1 MSGGLGNLTIR
12 PHLPEAVTFDGD
24 LPQDRR
30 RELELVL
37 RRAVARAVAGLGE
50 EGMRVAGAP
59 VAAAGVM
66 PVPAAVA
73 EPAAEPAVE
82 PAAVPTAEPVTEPA
96 AGGLLLAFGL
106 SAEAAEAAEAA
117 TGAGPGPGPAERAAV
132 PAATTRAPV
141 HPAGTRQPGAV
152 GGRGRAEHTPA
163 RLAQRTEGT
172 PGRKRPTPAEPAGG
186 GGPQG
191 TRFRVRLTPAMGEL
205 GPAKLLREFVR
216 QYYRATSEQEVDRLL
231 PAWRWTEGRERS
243 ASARDVGRGFIELT
257 VTDVTATAM
266 AALPPTERERI
277 DQEADERFRQ
287 EAGLPPGTRRPGTG
301 PQDAALHARWLA
313 ARADVAA
320 EHDLRRKI
328 ANLPEDV
335 KDILFAGGLPLN
347 REDLEPVLRL
357 GGKFSGLTPAQR
369 ADYLSKV
376 TAETTSWAEL
386 DASIERYLRAEEAR
400 GAEAA
405 RTEAAAAELFG
416 CEDLYRLWQALNA
429 VRARATRAGPKVGV
443 YPALRDELNAATAHF
458 QESLKRHGFTDEAA
472 FVSAMDAYR
481 LQFRAEA
488 VAIGLDVLARFDH
501 LLHEERRKLRSPGY
515 VESMVAGIART
526 QARAEFETAAAKEQL
541 AMQFAMRGVGAMAG
555 RYQAEAV
562 SLRAAAGQA
571 VVTSA
576 GEDPLVDAHRLG
588 RGTDREKLA
597 RLDTPD
603 LRTYLLGVADERQA
617 EAATVRGEFTGDPE
631 RVFSLPGLVEA
642 TKQSQGA
649 GADTIYAWIV
659 DDHVKA
665 VGQAHSFTA
674 TVLVL
679 ISLVLAAVVPVG
691 GWVAAAALV
700 ATAGI
705 SVYQATEAIAE
716 YRRSSTEYDLS
727 FIDTEPSLIW
737 VGVAVVAAA
746 VDLGSV
752 ATLLT
757 ASAKGLV
764 ALKVPLRSFSTATD
778 IETAAARYR
787 ALTAKIDE
795 VEGLAPKLR
804 ETLKAH
810 AAAELG
816 LKRVVGEFAGRLH
829 GGFLVDPTGPMQAM
843 YYAVKKGVTKFAAL
857 RTEARL
863 TELLGDVTRLTGAEL
878 AEIKTAFGRVKEIVR
893 IGEQRT
899 MDDAT
904 LLRYVDRLAAR
915 RSEGASA
922 FEEIVAEMRAWH
934 RPTSQQ
940 LAAEAALTKA
950 SEELAARRLY
960 EAELEFERS
969 ALRKEPLETRDVHR
983 IREID
988 TELVALAGERGR
1000 TGQIVKEG
1008 LITRAVR
1015 DMEKAAKAAEA
1026 ARVSPLVRMR
1036 QAFNASRE
1044 RAQVLARARVDE
1056 VGRLRVS
1063 SGLLEVDHIVSLVR
1077 ISRMEGFEL
1086 LTAAEREALAVRI
1099 DDMVL
1104 MDASANA
1111 SKGERSWAA
1120 WPQAGTFYDPEVI
1133 ARWRAIDA
1141 ERTRSI
1147 EEWILMKVRGRTPAR
1162 VRVGAGGDE
1171 PRVRIHTGASE
1182 PMPEEPVELP
1192 AEEAPKK
1199 RLRNPR
1205 NPER

>member
-30 RELELVL
+30 RELEDVI

-50 EGMRVAGAP
+50 EGLRIAGAP
-59 VAAAGVM
+59 AAG
-66 PVPAAVA
+66 PATEPVA
-73 EPAAEPAVE
+73 EPAPG
-82 PAAVPTAEPVTEPA
+82 
-96 AGGLLLAFGL
+96 GGLLLGFGL
-106 SAEAAEAAEAA
+106 SAEMAESAETAIGTGEAAG
-117 TGAGPGPGPAERAAV
+117 TAERLA
-132 PAATTRAPV
+132 R
-141 HPAGTRQPGAV
+141 PAGARPVAPPPPTRQPR
-152 GGRGRAEHTPA
+152 GGGVRGLAEHTSV

-172 PGRKRPTPAEPAGG
+172 PGRRRPMPAESAGG
-186 GGPQG
+186 GGPQRI
-191 TRFRVRLTPAMGEL
+191 RFRVRLTRDKGEL
-205 GPAKLLREFVR
+205 GPAELLREFVR
-216 QYYRATSEQEVDRLL
+216 QYYGATSEQEVDRLL
-231 PAWRWTEGRERS
+231 SNWRWTKGRERS
-243 ASARDVGRGFIELT
+243 VSARDLDQGFIELT
-257 VTDVTATAM
+257 ITDVTEVAM
-266 AALPPTERERI
+266 AALAPSERERI
-277 DQEADERFRQ
+277 DQEADERFRR
-287 EAGLPPGTRRPGTG
+287 ESGLPPGTRRPGTG
-301 PQDAALHARWLA
+301 PQDAALRARWLA
-313 ARADVAA
+313 ARADAAA

-347 REDLEPVLRL
+347 AEDLGPVLRL

-376 TAETTSWAEL
+376 TAETASWAEL
-386 DASIERYLRAEEAR
+386 DASIERYLRAEGAR
-400 GAEAA
+400 EAEAV
-405 RTEAAAAELFG
+405 RTEAAAARLFG
-416 CEDLYRLWQALNA
+416 CEDLYRLWQGLNA
-429 VRARATRAGPKVGV
+429 VRARATRAGPKIGA
-443 YPALRDELNAATAHF
+443 YPALRDEWNAVAARF

-488 VAIGLDVLARFDH
+488 VAIGLDVLARYDH

-515 VESMVAGIART
+515 VESMAAGIART
-526 QARAEFETAAAKEQL
+526 QARAEFEEAAAKEGL
-541 AMQFAMRGVGAMAG
+541 ARYFAVHHAG
-555 RYQAEAV
+555 EQVSRYSVEAE
-562 SLRAAAGQA
+562 SLRAAARQA
-571 VVTSA
+571 VVIGA
-576 GEDPLVDAHRLG
+576 GEDPLVDANRLG

-597 RLDTPD
+597 RLDAPE
-603 LRTYLLGVADERQA
+603 LRAYLLGVADERQA
-617 EAATVRGEFTGDPE
+617 EAATVRGELTSDPE
-631 RVFSLPGLVEA
+631 RVFSLPRLVEA
-642 TKQSQGA
+642 TKRSQGA

-665 VGQAHSFTA
+665 VGQAHPFTA
-674 TVLVL
+674 TALVV
-679 ISLVLAAVVPVG
+679 IPLVLAAVVPVG
-691 GWVAAAALV
+691 GWIGAVALV

-705 SVYQATEAIAE
+705 SVYQATEAITE
-716 YRRSSTEYDLS
+716 YRRAFAEYELS
-727 FIDTEPSLIW
+727 FIDEDPSLLW

-746 VDLGSV
+746 VDLGQV
-752 ATLLT
+752 ATLLK

-764 ALKVPLRSFSTATD
+764 ALKVPLHDFSTATD

-795 VEGLAPKLR
+795 VEQLAPQLR
-804 ETLKAH
+804 ATLKAH

-843 YYAVKKGVTKFAAL
+843 YYAVKKGVTKVAAL
-857 RTEARL
+857 RTEARMA
-863 TELLGDVTRLTGAEL
+863 ELLGDVTKLTGAEL
-878 AEIKTAFGRVKEIVR
+878 AEIETAFERVKQIVR

-934 RPTSQQ
+934 RPTPEQ

-950 SEELAARRLY
+950 SEELASRRLY
-960 EAELEFERS
+960 QAELEFERS
-969 ALRKEPLETRDVHR
+969 ALRKKPLETRDVDR

-988 TELVALAGERGR
+988 AELVALTGERGR

-1008 LITRAVR
+1008 LITRAAR

-1036 QAFNASRE
+1036 QAFNASE
-1044 RAQVLARARVDE
+1044 QRAQVLARATVDE
-1056 VGRLRVS
+1056 VGKLRVS
-1063 SGLLEVDHIVSLVR
+1063 SGLLEVDHIVSLAR
-1077 ISRMEGFEL
+1077 ISQMEGFEL
-1086 LTAAEREALAVRI
+1086 LTAAEREALAVDI

-1111 SKGERSWAA
+1111 SKGERSWAD
-1120 WPQAGTFYDPEVI
+1120 WPQASAFYDDPKVI
-1133 ARWRAIDA
+1133 ERWTAIDA
-1141 ERTRSI
+1141 ARTRSI
-1147 EEWILMKVRGRTPAR
+1147 EESIRVKVKGRTPAR
-1162 VRVGAGGDE
+1162 VRVGVGGDE

-1192 AEEAPKK
+1192 TEEAPTK